1 MTRAQKQKCNLNIA
15 RRKLHYNCVGAA
27 SEQVHNRYTMQILG
41 TDFGDGGKKKRFG
54 NETNERVYEPA
65 SQRDGVHW
73 GGRNGNPIECM
84 LV

>member
-41 TDFGDGGKKKRFG
+41 TDFGDGGKKKAIR
-54 NETNERVYEPA
+54 ER
-65 SQRDGVHW
+65 
-73 GGRNGNPIECM
+73 N
-84 LV
+84 